1 MKHKF
6 TRNIGLKLL
15 SLLVAFL
22 IWLLV
27 ANVDDPT
34 RTVLFRNIKITTVNT
49 ESVTELDKVFDV
61 VEDDVYG
68 DKVIIKVTE
77 RSSVLK
83 ALKSSDFKVIADMEA
98 INEVGAIPLRVECS
112 NPAVTLDEMQVIP
125 SVMKVTLEQKKQS
138 DFVVT
143 VTTTG
148 NVANGYEVGTKE
160 VVEGKTVQIAGPESL
175 LNKIGKVVADVNV
188 KGLDKSVRKTVQ
200 LQIYD
205 KNEEALSD
213 SQMARLQIKDST
225 GVLLSNNEVMVDITL
240 WEVMSDIPV
249 EIRTSGTPAEGYRV
263 AGIST
268 MPVTVNLVGTR
279 EALARLNGKVT
290 VQSSVSVEGATENVS
305 EEIDLTESI
314 NDLEG
319 IRLVADMDPIISV
332 TVQIEK
338 SGDQTLTL
346 PLSNLEVSNRP
357 DTDKISLVISP
368 ADVIQITVHTED
380 ILRPLD
386 VTDIKAKVD
395 LAECAEVGVH
405 EVPVQIELPDGYTL
419 AAPVSLVVTSQSLQE
434 TELEETQAE

>member
-6 TRNIGLKLL
+6 TRNIGLKFL
-15 SLLVAFL
+15 SLIVAFL
-22 IWLLV
+22 IWVLV

-34 RTVLFRNIKITTVNT
+34 QTVLFKNIKITMVNT
-49 ESVTELDKVFDV
+49 ESVTALDKVFDV

-68 DKVIIKVTE
+68 DTVIIKVTE
-77 RSSVLK
+77 RSSVLRT
-83 ALKSSDFKVIADMEA
+83 LKTSDFKVIADMEA

-112 NPAVTLDEMQVIP
+112 NPAVTLDEMEVIP

-148 NVANGYEVGTKE
+148 SVANGYEVGTKE
-160 VVEGKTVQIAGPESL
+160 VVQGKTVQIAGPESL

-188 KGLDKSVRKTVQ
+188 RGLNKSVRKTVE

-213 SQMARLQIKDST
+213 SQMARLQIKDSS

-249 EIRTSGTPAEGYRV
+249 EIHTTGTPADGYRV

-268 MPVTVNLVGTR
+268 MPVTVNLVGTK
-279 EALARLNGKVT
+279 EALARLNGKIT
-290 VQSSVSVEGATENVS
+290 VQNSVSVEGATENIS
-305 EEIDLTESI
+305 EEIDLTETLSE
-314 NDLEG
+314 LEG
-319 IRLVADMDPIISV
+319 IRLVADTDPTISV

-338 SGDQTLTL
+338 SGDQTLAL
-346 PLSNLEVSNRP
+346 PLSGLEVQNRP

-368 ADVIQITVHTED
+368 ADEIQVTVHAEKTGAA
-380 ILRPLD
+380 PLNIS
-386 VTDIKAKVD
+386 DIKASVD
-395 LAECAEVGVH
+395 LKECAQEGVY
-405 EVPVQIELPDGYTL
+405 EIPVEIQLPDGYSL
-419 AAPVSLVVTSQSLQE
+419 VSPVNLVVTAQKIQE
-434 TELEETQAE
+434 ESATEN

>member
-6 TRNIGLKLL
+6 TRNIGLKFL
-15 SLLVAFL
+15 SLIVAFL

-34 RTVLFRNIKITTVNT
+34 QTVLFKNIKITTVNT

-68 DKVIIKVTE
+68 DTVIIKVTE
-77 RSSVLK
+77 RSSVLQ
-83 ALKSSDFKVIADMEA
+83 ALKTSDFKVIADMEA

-112 NPAVTLDEMQVIP
+112 NPSVTLDEMEVIP

-148 NVANGYEVGTKE
+148 SVANGYEVGTKE
-160 VVEGKTVQIAGPESL
+160 VVQGKTVQIAGPESL

-188 KGLDKSVRKTVQ
+188 RGLDKSVRKTVE

-213 SQMARLQIKDST
+213 SQMARLQIKDSS

-249 EIRTSGTPAEGYRV
+249 EIRTT
-263 AGIST
+263 
-268 MPVTVNLVGTR
+268 
-279 EALARLNGKVT
+279 ARRQRDIGW
-290 VQSSVSVEGATENVS
+290 
-305 EEIDLTESI
+305 
-314 NDLEG
+314 LEFQ
-319 IRLVADMDPIISV
+319 RC
-332 TVQIEK
+332 
-338 SGDQTLTL
+338 
-346 PLSNLEVSNRP
+346 R
-357 DTDKISLVISP
+357 
-368 ADVIQITVHTED
+368 
-380 ILRPLD
+380 
-386 VTDIKAKVD
+386 
-395 LAECAEVGVH
+395 
-405 EVPVQIELPDGYTL
+405 
-419 AAPVSLVVTSQSLQE
+419 
-434 TELEETQAE
+434 

>member
-6 TRNIGLKLL
+6 TRNIGLKFL
-15 SLLVAFL
+15 SLIVAFL

-34 RTVLFRNIKITTVNT
+34 QTVLFKNIKITTVNT

-68 DKVIIKVTE
+68 DTVIIKVTE
-77 RSSVLK
+77 RSSVLQ
-83 ALKSSDFKVIADMEA
+83 ALKTSDFKVIADMEA

-112 NPAVTLDEMQVIP
+112 NPSVTLDEMEVIP

-148 NVANGYEVGTKE
+148 SVAHGYEVGTKE
-160 VVEGKTVQIAGPESL
+160 VVQGKTVQIAGPESL

-188 KGLDKSVRKTVQ
+188 RGLDKSVRKTVE

-213 SQMARLQIKDST
+213 SQMARLQIKDSS

-249 EIRTSGTPAEGYRV
+249 EIRTTGTPAEGYRV

-268 MPVTVNLVGTR
+268 MPVTVNLVGTK
-279 EALARLNGKVT
+279 EALARLNGKIT
-290 VQSSVSVEGATENVS
+290 VQDSVSVEGATENVS
-305 EEIDLTESI
+305 EEIDLTETLSE
-314 NDLEG
+314 LEG
-319 IRLVADMDPIISV
+319 IRLVADTEPTISV

-338 SGDQTLTL
+338 SGDQTLEI
-346 PLSNLEVSNRP
+346 PLSSLEVQNRP

-368 ADVIQITVHTED
+368 ADQIQVTVHADEEGTPA
-380 ILRPLD
+380 LN
-386 VTDIKAKVD
+386 VSDIKASVD
-395 LAECAEVGVH
+395 LAACAEEGVH
-405 EVPVQIELPDGYTL
+405 EIPVKVQLPDGYSL
-419 AAPVSLVVTSQSLQE
+419 GSPVSLIVTSQKIQE
-434 TELEETQAE
+434 ESQTGN

>member
-6 TRNIGLKLL
+6 TRNIGLKFL
-15 SLLVAFL
+15 SLIVAFL

-34 RTVLFRNIKITTVNT
+34 QTVLFKNIKITTVNT

-68 DKVIIKVTE
+68 DTVIIKVTE
-77 RSSVLK
+77 RSSVLQ
-83 ALKSSDFKVIADMEA
+83 ALKTSDFKVIADMEA

-112 NPAVTLDEMQVIP
+112 NPSVTLDEMEVIP

-148 NVANGYEVGTKE
+148 SVANGYEVGTKE
-160 VVEGKTVQIAGPESL
+160 VVQGKTVQIAGPESL

-188 KGLDKSVRKTVQ
+188 RGLDKSVRKTVE

-213 SQMARLQIKDST
+213 SQMARLQIKDSS

-249 EIRTSGTPAEGYRV
+249 EIRTTGTPAEGYRV

-268 MPVTVNLVGTR
+268 MPVTVNLVGTK
-279 EALARLNGKVT
+279 EALARLNGKIT
-290 VQSSVSVEGATENVS
+290 VQDSVSVEGATENVS
-305 EEIDLTESI
+305 EEIDLTETLSE
-314 NDLEG
+314 LEG
-319 IRLVADMDPIISV
+319 IRLVADTEPTISV

-338 SGDQTLTL
+338 SGDQTLEI
-346 PLSNLEVSNRP
+346 PLSSLEVQNRP

-368 ADVIQITVHTED
+368 ADQIQVTVHVDEEGTPA
-380 ILRPLD
+380 LN
-386 VTDIKAKVD
+386 VSDIKASVD
-395 LAECAEVGVH
+395 LAACAEEGVH
-405 EVPVQIELPDGYTL
+405 EIPVKVQLPDGYSL
-419 AAPVSLVVTSQSLQE
+419 GSPVSLIVTSQKIQE
-434 TELEETQAE
+434 ESQTEN

>member
-6 TRNIGLKLL
+6 TRNIGLKIL

-34 RTVLFRNIKITTVNT
+34 QTVLFKNIKITMVNT
-49 ESVTELDKVFDV
+49 ESVTELDKVFAV

-68 DKVIIKVTE
+68 DAVIIKVTE

-83 ALKSSDFKVIADMEA
+83 TLKTSDFKVIADMEA

-112 NPAVTLDEMQVIP
+112 NPSVTLDEMEVIP

-148 NVANGYEVGTKE
+148 SVANGYEVGTKE
-160 VVEGKTVQIAGPESL
+160 VVQGKTVQIAGPESL

-188 KGLDKSVRKTVQ
+188 RGLDKSIRKTVD

-213 SQMARLQIKDST
+213 SQMARLQIKDSS
-225 GVLLSNNEVMVDITL
+225 GILLSNNEVMVDITL

-249 EIRTSGTPAEGYRV
+249 EIHTTGTPADGYRV

-268 MPVTVNLVGTR
+268 MPVTVNLVGTK
-279 EALARLNGKVT
+279 EALARLNGKIT
-290 VQSSVSVEGATENVS
+290 AQDSVSVEGATENVS
-305 EEIDLTESI
+305 AEIDLSETLGK
-314 NDLEG
+314 LEG
-319 IRLVADMDPIISV
+319 IRLVADTDPTISV

-338 SGDQTLTL
+338 SGDQTLQV
-346 PLSNLEVSNRP
+346 PLSSLEVHNRP

-368 ADVIQITVHTED
+368 ADQIQVAVHADEEGEPSLS
-380 ILRPLD
+380 IS
-386 VTDIKAKVD
+386 DIKASVD
-395 LAECAEVGVH
+395 LADCAEEGVY
-405 EVPVQIELPDGYTL
+405 EIPVEIQLPDGYSL
-419 AAPVSLVVTSQSLQE
+419 VSPVSLVVTAQKIQ
-434 TELEETQAE
+434 EETQTEN